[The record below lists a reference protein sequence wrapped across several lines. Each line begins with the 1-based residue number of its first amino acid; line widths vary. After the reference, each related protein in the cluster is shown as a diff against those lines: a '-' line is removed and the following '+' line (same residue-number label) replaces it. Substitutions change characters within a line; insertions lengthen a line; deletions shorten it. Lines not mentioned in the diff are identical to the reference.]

1 MEKTGVRKI
10 KAIFEA
16 YFGVELNSNEA
27 KKMFIDQDWE
37 MNQSDNGSKW
47 LTEKGEKE
55 SMYDYL
61 VALADY
67 KVLVQQHET
76 CQDFVIDITLPCG
89 PILNVISVKPLI

>member
-16 YFGVELNSNEA
+16 YFGVELSSSEA

-37 MNQSDNGSKW
+37 IDNSDRGSEW
-47 LTEKGEKE
+47 FTEKGEKE
-55 SMYDYL
+55 GLYEYL
-61 VALADY
+61 VSLADY
-67 KVLVQQHET
+67 KVFLVQRKT

-89 PILNVISVKPLI
+89 PVLNLISVKPLI